1 MPDEKR
7 RFARVPFKVKAEIT
21 VNDVLYTSE
30 KINNL
35 SVGGCLLPIEAD
47 VEAGTECRLKIILSG
62 AKSKLSVHVGGKVI
76 RCESEALAIKFTEI
90 DPDSLFHLHNIIRY
104 NHPDT
109 DKVEQEIDNYPGLE

>member
-7 RFARVPFKVKAEIT
+7 RFTRVLFKVKAEMT
-21 VNDVLYTSE
+21 VNDVLYSSE

-47 VEAGTECRLKIILSG
+47 VETGTKCRLKIMLSG
-62 AKSKLSVHVGGKVI
+62 ANSKLSVHVGGKII
-76 RCESEALAIKFTEI
+76 RCEPEGVAMKFTEI
-90 DPDSLFHLHNIIRY
+90 DPDSLFHLQNIIRY

-109 DKVEQEIDNYPGLE
+109 DKVDQEINNFPGLE

>member
-7 RFARVPFKVKAEIT
+7 RFTRVPFKVKAEMT
-21 VNDVLYTSE
+21 VNDVLYSSV

-47 VEAGTECRLKIILSG
+47 VETGTKCRLKIVLSG
-62 AKSKLSVHVGGKVI
+62 ANSKLSVQVEGKII
-76 RCESEALAIKFTEI
+76 RCEPEAVAIKFTEI
-90 DPDSLFHLHNIIRY
+90 EPDSLFHLQNIIRY

-109 DKVEQEIDNYPGLE
+109 DKVEQEISNYPGLE